1 VGFLYGGFVSAVSLV
16 FFWIAIVGAVV
27 IGVPLLAAVF
37 DKRDER
43 ARRLAARRRHP
54 TFFGKDSS
62 DA

>member
-1 VGFLYGGFVSAVSLV
+1 MSAVSLF
-16 FFWIAIVGAVV
+16 FFWVGIVGAIV
-27 IGVPLLAAVF
+27 IGVPLLAAVL
-37 DKRDER
+37 DKQEEK

>member
-1 VGFLYGGFVSAVSLV
+1 MSAVSLV
-16 FFWIAIVGAVV
+16 FFWFGIVGAVV
-27 IGVPLLAAVF
+27 IGVPLLAAVL

-43 ARRLAARRRHP
+43 AKRLAARRRHP